1 MKLFNKAVFVLMLV
15 ITPII
20 IADTVIP
27 IAVPIGP
34 TGLTGPQGA
43 KGDIGPA
50 GPQGSKG
57 DIGPA
62 GPQGPV
68 GPKGATGSQG
78 PSGGPAGPQGPK
90 GDTGI
95 AGPQGPV
102 GATGP
107 QGPVGATGPQGLA
120 VHTSAVC
127 TSYGAETCS
136 CYKYVAPPKTPSQGS
151 CTVTSDTGPCTGTAG
166 GFGAKGSCC
175 VCSP

>member
-68 GPKGATGSQG
+68 GPTGATGS
-78 PSGGPAGPQGPK
+78 
-90 GDTGI
+90 
-95 AGPQGPV
+95 
-102 GATGP
+102 
-107 QGPVGATGPQGLA
+107 
-120 VHTSAVC
+120 
-127 TSYGAETCS
+127 
-136 CYKYVAPPKTPSQGS
+136 
-151 CTVTSDTGPCTGTAG
+151 
-166 GFGAKGSCC
+166 
-175 VCSP
+175 